1 MQEKSFFYV
10 VFNGEPYRVD
20 MDLDN
25 LKSNAHI
32 IHGEFYYGALI
43 QAWVEYHSSNNQLE
57 IRLSPNSSK
66 PILPNLSWHVDLSP
80 ILNETMYVGFSA
92 SSYNREY
99 IAGWSFKLNG
109 GGTDLCKAC
118 SSKGKKAMEELGGGV
133 DQVRGGAEERRMK
146 MKVMVAIDESDG
158 SFYALNW
165 VLDNLFNVM
174 TSTCIGASSTH
185 ENEGMIFLVHVEP
198 IFHNYV
204 YPIGS
209 TGAAF
214 YPASAV
220 VDSVKKG
227 QQEQSAALLSRAL
240 QICKDKQIKAESVI
254 LNGDPREMICQAAEQ
269 MQVDLLIMGS
279 RGLGRLK
286 RAFLGSVSDY
296 CAHHA
301 KAPILIVKPPDE
313 HHKKHS

>member
-1 MQEKSFFYV
+1 MANIFNGYGIPKPSGQCFAFSFSPEKALPTKDLRLINPKITFNPLMQTYEVMQEKSFFYV

-109 GGTDLCKAC
+109 GGTDLCKAWC
-118 SSKGKKAMEELGGGV
+118 GYKPHQL
-133 DQVRGGAEERRMK
+133 
-146 MKVMVAIDESDG
+146 
-158 SFYALNW
+158 
-165 VLDNLFNVM
+165 
-174 TSTCIGASSTH
+174 
-185 ENEGMIFLVHVEP
+185 
-198 IFHNYV
+198 
-204 YPIGS
+204 
-209 TGAAF
+209 
-214 YPASAV
+214 
-220 VDSVKKG
+220 
-227 QQEQSAALLSRAL
+227 
-240 QICKDKQIKAESVI
+240 
-254 LNGDPREMICQAAEQ
+254 
-269 MQVDLLIMGS
+269 
-279 RGLGRLK
+279 
-286 RAFLGSVSDY
+286 
-296 CAHHA
+296 
-301 KAPILIVKPPDE
+301 ILIFFE
-313 HHKKHS
+313 KK

>member
-1 MQEKSFFYV
+1 
-10 VFNGEPYRVD
+10 
-20 MDLDN
+20 
-25 LKSNAHI
+25 
-32 IHGEFYYGALI
+32 
-43 QAWVEYHSSNNQLE
+43 
-57 IRLSPNSSK
+57 
-66 PILPNLSWHVDLSP
+66 
-80 ILNETMYVGFSA
+80 
-92 SSYNREY
+92 
-99 IAGWSFKLNG
+99 
-109 GGTDLCKAC
+109 
-118 SSKGKKAMEELGGGV
+118 MEELGGGV
-133 DQVRGGAEERRMK
+133 DQVRGGVEERRMK

-174 TSTCIGASSTH
+174 TSTSSIGTSSTH
-185 ENEGMIFLVHVEP
+185 ENEGMVYIVHVEP
-198 IFHNYV
+198 IFHNYA

-209 TGAAF
+209 TGAAY

-220 VDSVKKG
+220 VESVKKG

-296 CAHHA
+296 CAHHS